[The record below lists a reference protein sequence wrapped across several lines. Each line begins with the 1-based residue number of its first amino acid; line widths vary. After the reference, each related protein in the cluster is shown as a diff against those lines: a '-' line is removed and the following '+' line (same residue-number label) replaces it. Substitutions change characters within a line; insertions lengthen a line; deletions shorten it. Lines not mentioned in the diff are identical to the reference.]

1 MIIFVFVFTFIYII
15 IIMSYYNWP
24 AADNNTGEVNGGNS
38 YNRDPRLSSTNTTA
52 AQAQYSGINH
62 AQAQQSDYNYAAVDQ
77 QYYQADQNYSNQ
89 YPASTPVAP
98 SAYPI
103 TDPAYPNYSP
113 QSSQTPYYSQSYQY
127 PQQSSTYTQQ
137 TPYYDQQQY
146 YQQQT
151 STDSQSQYQPHQQQ
165 SYQSENQQSQS
176 HYAYDLSLP
185 DEIEQENCM
194 TTRSDEELWVEA
206 WLARLGK
213 IQIKLDSTVV
223 VSANKNR
230 SLSPSR
236 NNPVKLKQRV
246 ISTGKCPKISEARG
260 NLSKSFRILSSI
272 ESIHQH
278 LDANLSTLT
287 SDEWR
292 LCTVEIGALRDELTV
307 LMTPFEGENFI
318 NLKRTVKMRRKKR
331 FAQKRQKVMRRKV
344 REKEHEGR
352 VKKHEEIDGWLERE
366 NAEVLRMQEEEAAKG
381 EADIILADTTRKK
394 LDAKRNLA
402 LVQSLTKLRDV
413 REKAALGRGE
423 QTSAQ
428 DSYAFQNLAERLQ
441 DIWTN
446 ASKEYGKE
454 EHRLRTQLEQTT
466 SEDQRKAK
474 LEREK
479 KVTDDWS
486 KALFGD
492 PLKEGEESGLFLGL
506 TAAERS
512 VDTFIAIRKSWDTFL
527 AKSDDILGTKVPIG
541 WVLPKEHVSDKW
553 SQYLQLNPS

>member
-1 MIIFVFVFTFIYII
+1 MFVFTFIYII
-15 IIMSYYNWP
+15 MSYYNW
-24 AADNNTGEVNGGNS
+24 DNNTGEVNGGNS
-38 YNRDPRLSSTNTTA
+38 YNRDPRLSSTNTTS

-62 AQAQQSDYNYAAVDQ
+62 AQAQQSDYNYADQ
-77 QYYQADQNYSNQ
+77 QYYQPDQNYSNQ
-89 YPASTPVAP
+89 YTVSTPVTP

-113 QSSQTPYYSQSYQY
+113 QSSQTPYYPQY

-151 STDSQSQYQPHQQQ
+151 STDSQYQPYQQQQQ
-165 SYQSENQQSQS
+165 SYQSENQHSYQ
-176 HYAYDLSLP
+176 HYAYDLSLT

-194 TTRSDEELWVEA
+194 ATRSDEELWVEA

-223 VSANKNR
+223 VSTNKNP

-236 NNPVKLKQRV
+236 NHLHKSKQRV
-246 ISTGKCPKISEARG
+246 NSTAKCPKISEARG

-278 LDANLSTLT
+278 LDANLSTLS

-307 LMTPFEGENFI
+307 LMTPFEGESFT
-318 NLKRTVKMRRKKR
+318 NLKRVVKMRRKKR
-331 FAQKRQKVMRRKV
+331 FGQKRQRVMRRKV
-344 REKEHEGR
+344 REREHEGR

-381 EADIILADTTRKK
+381 EADIILTDTTRKK

-527 AKSDDILGTKVPIG
+527 AKPDDILGTKVPIG